1 MNIYVGNL
9 SASTTEEEVKAAFEN
24 YGAVNSTKII
34 KDFETGV
41 SRGFGFVDMSQNDG
55 AKAIEGLNGSDLN
68 GNAITVNEAYERR
81 NNNRSSNYG
90 YNRNQNNNRRY

>member
-24 YGAVNSTKII
+24 YGTVNSTKII
-34 KDFETGV
+34 KDFETGA
-41 SRGFGFVDMSQNDG
+41 SRGFGFIDMSQTDG

-68 GNAITVNEAYERR
+68 GNAIIVNEAYERR
-81 NNNRSSNYG
+81 NNNRSGGYG
-90 YNRNQNNNRRY
+90 YNRNQNSRRY